1 MIVSLMA
8 SDLWSAFRGRVA
20 ALWPQRDSE
29 AAGEQ
34 LDVERAEVLASS
46 DAGSEWMAGG
56 VEAALRLRLAR
67 LLREDPDVAA
77 VLRALAAEAQ
87 AALPDETGRGRVV
100 NTINGDVRDSTVLQ
114 GERFGDVHI
123 N

>member
-8 SDLWSAFRGRVA
+8 SDLWSAFRGRVV
-20 ALWPQRDSE
+20 ALWSRRGGESAE
-29 AAGEQ
+29 EQ
-34 LDVERAEVLASS
+34 LDVERDEVLASG
-46 DAGSEWMAGG
+46 DAGSEWMAEG

-67 LLREDPDVAA
+67 LLREDPEVAA
-77 VLRALAAEAQ
+77 ALRALAEEAE
-87 AALPDETGRGRVV
+87 AALPDAGGRGRVV